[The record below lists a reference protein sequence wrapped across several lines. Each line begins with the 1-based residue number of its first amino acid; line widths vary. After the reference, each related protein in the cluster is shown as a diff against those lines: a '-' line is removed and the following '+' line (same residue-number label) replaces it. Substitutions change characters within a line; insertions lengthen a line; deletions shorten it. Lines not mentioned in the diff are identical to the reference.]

1 MLERRPLRNDVSA
14 EILGRIVDGRLPS
27 GTRINECHLSAELG
41 ISRTPL
47 REALFCLAATGAVR
61 TEPGRGFSV
70 PHFTLRQ
77 VTELL
82 AVLAVVLPA
91 AVRLGGPIDLK
102 DQLEARN
109 AFGRARLHIGQ
120 PARFCEHL
128 AGGLQ
133 ILTRACPNG
142 MLSED
147 CQRLIRLLLRYV
159 HEALGRG
166 WDPGST
172 LEGLQDGLQA
182 LQRGEREVAAA
193 RLERVCLQ
201 LGDDLAARFPAAL
214 AAHA

>member
-27 GTRINECHLSAELG
+27 GTRINECHLSTELG

-47 REALFCLAATGAVR
+47 REALFCLATVGALKA
-61 TEPGRGFSV
+61 EPGRGFSV
-70 PHFTLRQ
+70 PHFTLRE

-82 AVLAVVLPA
+82 AVLAVVLPTA
-91 AVRLGGPIDLK
+91 IRQGGPGELK

-109 AFGRARLHIGQ
+109 ALGRARLHTEQ

-128 AGGLQ
+128 AAVLHA
-133 ILTRACPNG
+133 LLRPCTNRL
-142 MLSED
+142 LSDD
-147 CQRLIRLLLRYV
+147 CHRLIRLLLRYL

-172 LEGLQDGLQA
+172 LEGLQDTLQA
-182 LQRGEREVAAA
+182 IQRDDRDDAGG
-193 RLERVCLQ
+193 RLERLCLR
-201 LGDDLAARFPAAL
+201 LGEDLAARFPAAL
-214 AAHA
+214 EAHG